1 MRRRRGFAG
10 LQSDGWIDKELASCK
25 FHDERHG
32 KRLRKLLGQLSD
44 HIGGSIP
51 WASQDWANTKAA
63 YRFFSNARISE
74 AEILGGHFQAT
85 RRRIAACDALILMLH
100 DTTEFTFH
108 RHDVAPVGILN
119 KSYMRKNKKG
129 RPLHYTVCGILMHSS
144 LAVTSE
150 GL

>member
-25 FHDERHG
+25 FEDERHAS
-32 KRLRKLLGQLSD
+32 RLRKLLGQLSD

-85 RRRIAACDALILMLH
+85 GERIRAGGGLILMLH
-100 DTTEFTFH
+100 DTTEFTF
-108 RHDVAPVGILN
+108 RRKDVAAVGVLN
-119 KSYMRKNKKG
+119 KSYMRK
-129 RPLHYTVCGILMHSS
+129 
-144 LAVTSE
+144 
-150 GL
+150 